1 MNDNDW
7 QYFLSLLFFVC
18 VGMDGGGGTCKIT
31 NNVRIIP
38 KSAEASFK
46 KIHVRFPDCKMA
58 LRWKDYKLLD
68 GNTGGRSGWYP
79 VPGVD
84 DAMVMEDEEK
94 PPKTGYQLYNIRGTL
109 TFF

>member
-1 MNDNDW
+1 
-7 QYFLSLLFFVC
+7 
-18 VGMDGGGGTCKIT
+18 
-31 NNVRIIP
+31 
-38 KSAEASFK
+38 
-46 KIHVRFPDCKMA
+46 MA

-94 PPKTGYQLYNIRGTL
+94 PPKTGSQLYNIRGTL